1 MSKNTGKSAGR
12 TSTPAGPADATP
24 PPVDDPDAIRADIAQ
39 TRAELGDSVQE
50 LADRADVKARAREK
64 VAEVKDR
71 ADVKARAREKVAEV
85 KDRAAQVTDR
95 ATDTA
100 QLAAERATQ
109 PARQVAGRLG
119 QRPAPYAGVV
129 AGLAA
134 VAGTVALVRRRRAAK
149 ARARR
154 WWSR

>member
-1 MSKNTGKSAGR
+1 MSKSTGKSTGR
-12 TSTPAGPADATP
+12 THTPPGPAGATP

-71 ADVKARAREKVAEV
+71 AAQATDVAK
-85 KDRAAQVTDR
+85 
-95 ATDTA
+95 DTA
-100 QLAAERATQ
+100 QVAAERATQ
-109 PARQVAGRLG
+109 PARQVAGQVRR
-119 QRPAPYAGVV
+119 RPAPYAGVV

>member
-1 MSKNTGKSAGR
+1 MSKSTGKSAGR
-12 TSTPAGPADATP
+12 TATTAGPAAATP
-24 PPVDDPDAIRADIAQ
+24 PPVDDPDVIRAAIAQ

-50 LADRADVKARAREK
+50 LADRADVKTH
-64 VAEVKDR
+64 
-71 ADVKARAREKVAEV
+71 AREKVAEV

-100 QLAAERATQ
+100 QLAAQRATDTV
-109 PARQVAGRLG
+109 RQAAGRVPR
-119 QRPAPYAGVV
+119 RPTPYAGVV

-134 VAGTVALVRRRRAAK
+134 VSATVMLVRRRRAAK
-149 ARARR
+149 AGARR